1 MNTTNPDQAKEQS
14 PDANLVRTFFE
25 AYSLGEKN
33 QAQATGL
40 TELTRKQRVL
50 RETIADMPRRAEAAY
65 EAALDHDEGDRYSEG
80 LREGWD
86 QAIEHL
92 ENTLRLIDRQ
102 DVAEV
107 IRKLA
112 AKYGLPGR

>member
-1 MNTTNPDQAKEQS
+1 MNTTNPDQEQS
-14 PDANLVRTFFE
+14 PAPDANLVRTFFE

-40 TELTRKQRVL
+40 TEMARKQRVL
-50 RETIADMPRRAEAAY
+50 REAIADMPRRAEAAY
-65 EAALDHDEGDRYSEG
+65 ESALDHDEDVRYSEG

-86 QAIEHL
+86 QAVEHL

-102 DVAEV
+102 DAAEV

-112 AKYGLPGR
+112 AKYGLPGQ